1 MRFPTMVALILM
13 ALLPPGL
20 SASEAGDYRVAITPL
35 VGYRMGGSFDAEEG
49 NEEVSLDDDAVVGLI
64 VNLPAERVRGDDY
77 TEWELYVSRQSVGLD
92 DAPAG
97 VDPGL
102 DIDISHV
109 LLGGTY
115 VGAGQGASYRPYLAA
130 GIGAAHL
137 SPDDS
142 GYSSDTVFAFGVGGG
157 AQLFPADRIGVRLEA
172 RVLGSV
178 IDSDTSIFCRS
189 DSEGAACAFRAS
201 GDILWQWEVFAGL
214 TARF

>member
-1 MRFPTMVALILM
+1 MVALILM

-20 SASEAGDYRVAITPL
+20 SAGEAGEYRVAITPL

-115 VGAGQGASYRPYLAA
+115 VGAGQGASYRPFLAA
-130 GIGAAHL
+130 GIGVAHL

-142 GYSSDTVFAFGVGGG
+142 GYRSDTVFAFGVGGG